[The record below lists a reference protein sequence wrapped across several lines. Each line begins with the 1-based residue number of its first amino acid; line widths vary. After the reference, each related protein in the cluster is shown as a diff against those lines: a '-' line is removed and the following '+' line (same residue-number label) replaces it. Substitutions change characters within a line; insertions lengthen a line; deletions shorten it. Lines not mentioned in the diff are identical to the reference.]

1 MDEQPPKRGRGRPKG
16 SGKPRMAD
24 YVGDALKQSG
34 GVISAPPSGNRNEPR
49 ALDLATLAAPSTM
62 LPQSGDANAVPI
74 MIHTLLAIRQ
84 SVNLDEPQTIWNA
97 MEMYISLC
105 AQTGMKITNGTM
117 YMALGVGRGE
127 IHNWKYGL
135 RRQNNPEYRKIA
147 ETCQEICSAAR
158 EQYGIEGQTN
168 PILTIFHQKFYDGF
182 RDTPQD
188 EAVENPLGEITDPE
202 KLAEKY
208 KDIITD

>member
-1 MDEQPPKRGRGRPKG
+1 MSE
-16 SGKPRMAD
+16 
-24 YVGDALKQSG
+24 YVNDTVKESG
-34 GVISAPPSGNRNEPR
+34 GVISEPPSDGWREPR
-49 ALDLATLAAPSTM
+49 SLDLTTLAAPTSM
-62 LPQSGDANAVPI
+62 LPTSGDPNAVPV

-84 SVNLDEPQTIWNA
+84 SVNVDDPKTIWNA

-117 YMALGVGRGE
+117 YMAMGVGRAE
-127 IHNWKYGL
+127 IHNWKFGL

>member
-1 MDEQPPKRGRGRPKG
+1 MSE
-16 SGKPRMAD
+16 
-24 YVGDALKQSG
+24 YVNDTVKESG
-34 GVISAPPSGNRNEPR
+34 GVISEPPSDGWREPR
-49 ALDLATLAAPSTM
+49 SLDLTTLAAPTSM
-62 LPQSGDANAVPI
+62 LPTSGDPNAVPV

-84 SVNLDEPQTIWNA
+84 SVNVDDPKTIWNA

-117 YMALGVGRGE
+117 YMAMGVGRAE
-127 IHNWKYGL
+127 IHNWKFGL

-147 ETCQEICSAAR
+147 ETCQE
-158 EQYGIEGQTN
+158 
-168 PILTIFHQKFYDGF
+168 KFYDGF